1 MSSYGQKKASSF
13 LVHQRGINLMKKR
26 SHQTQ
31 RHEKRK
37 QTKRFLFTGVSYII
51 DFYPQGKSLS
61 RKRSNDYNPLAVIV
75 TANYF
80 EFYDVIL
87 SFGSEFSTREQ
98 LIIKSNDKKIRNLS
112 KVNFGQ
118 LSSSALDILPSVI
131 KNIVVAFETRYIKFL
146 NQAHPLTT
154 QMHQLRLLPGV
165 GQKRMWVI
173 LEARKKAPFKSFND
187 FSERTGISDPISLF
201 SGRIL
206 SEIDTSPK
214 YCLFTKKKL
223 D

>member
-1 MSSYGQKKASSF
+1 
-13 LVHQRGINLMKKR
+13 MKKR

-37 QTKRFLFTGVSYII
+37 QIKQLEFTGVSYIL

-61 RKRSNDYNPLAVIV
+61 RRRSNDYNPLAVVV

-87 SFGSEFSTREQ
+87 SFGSEFSPQHQ
-98 LIIKSNDKKIRNLS
+98 LIIKSNDKRILKLN
-112 KVNFGQ
+112 KMNFDQ

-131 KNIVVAFETRYIKFL
+131 KSIVGTFETRYIKFL

-165 GQKRMWVI
+165 GQKRMWTI
-173 LEARKKAPFKSFND
+173 LEARKKAPFTSFSD

-214 YCLFTKKKL
+214 YCLFTKKRL

>member
-1 MSSYGQKKASSF
+1 MSSDRQKKASSF
-13 LVHQRGINLMKKR
+13 LVHERGINLMKKR
-26 SHQTQ
+26 SHQTR
-31 RHEKRK
+31 RHADRK
-37 QTKRFLFTGVSYII
+37 QTKRLVFTGVSYII

-80 EFYDVIL
+80 EFFDVIL
-87 SFGSEFSTREQ
+87 SLGSEFSPQEQ
-98 LIIKSNDKKIRNLS
+98 LIIKSNDKRIININKI
-112 KVNFGQ
+112 NFSQ
-118 LSSSALDILPSVI
+118 LSSSALDILPSII
-131 KNIVVAFETRYIKFL
+131 KDIVVAFEIRYIKFL

-165 GQKRMWVI
+165 GQKRMWAI
-173 LEARKKAPFKSFND
+173 LESRKKTPFTSFND

-206 SEIDTSPK
+206 SEINTSPK
-214 YCLFTKKKL
+214 YRLFTKKKL